1 MLQAAEA
8 EEQRKALA
16 SLRGHG
22 KQMKVGSIRVG
33 AAVEAD
39 GPGVNDIKPFLSLN
53 LANKLF
59 FSWRVYKG

>member
-39 GPGVNDIKPFLSLN
+39 GPGVKILN
-53 LANKLF
+53 LF
-59 FSWRVYKG
+59 CR